1 MLNDDPQARTP
12 EESAASPGDDALVA
26 ALVEIEH
33 HVGQQGWDQ
42 PARLFALVRTDELV
56 AAEPALAEHL
66 VVTAPDALSSIEQ
79 EEFREGD
86 DLQTTLERIQW
97 SAAVTGCALSVERSF
112 LPSGDE
118 ADLPDDPDEAARAVA
133 NHPHRQDLRV
143 VVGVLRDGRS
153 HGVGR
158 YRERPD
164 DLFGGPDL
172 APGIARILAGTLL
185 IDQPGAGHRP

>member
-12 EESAASPGDDALVA
+12 EESGSSPADDALVA

-79 EEFREGD
+79 EDFREGD

-97 SAAVTGCALSVERSF
+97 SGAVTGCALSVERSF